1 VSSSDSSSQGSVH
14 QQVSADENP
23 DWQSVTDR
31 IRNGDKT
38 AEVELYAVFSRGI
51 RYYVARKLGR
61 EGLDD
66 KVHDCFLIT
75 IQAIRRG
82 DVREPERLM
91 GFVRTI
97 VRRKI
102 GEAIGERVEER
113 ARLCVSDITVIDRV
127 VHNTTT
133 PEHEFNEKQR
143 AELAR
148 AEIAKLAARD
158 REILTRFYILD
169 QSKEQIRREMNLTE
183 TQFRL
188 LKSRT
193 KATLVE
199 RTSKLRTGGGRGSAV
214 PVLPVN

>member
-1 VSSSDSSSQGSVH
+1 
-14 QQVSADENP
+14 
-23 DWQSVTDR
+23 
-31 IRNGDKT
+31 
-38 AEVELYAVFSRGI
+38 
-51 RYYVARKLGR
+51 
-61 EGLDD
+61 
-66 KVHDCFLIT
+66 
-75 IQAIRRG
+75 
-82 DVREPERLM
+82 VREPERLM

-113 ARLCVSDITVIDRV
+113 ARLCVSDITIIDRV

>member
-1 VSSSDSSSQGSVH
+1 VSSSGSSSEESVR
-14 QQVSADENP
+14 QQVSTDENP

-38 AEVELYAVFSRGI
+38 AEAELYAVFSRGI
-51 RYYVARKLGR
+51 RYYIARQLGP

-97 VRRKI
+97 VRRQI
-102 GEAIGERVEER
+102 GDVIGARVKER
-113 ARLCVSDITVIDRV
+113 ARLCASDITVIDRV
-127 VHNTTT
+127 IYNATT
-133 PEHEFNEKQR
+133 PEHEFNTKQR

-158 REILTRFYILD
+158 REILTRFYLQD
-169 QSKEQIRREMNLTE
+169 QSKEQICREMNLTE

-188 LKSRT
+188 IKSRT
-193 KATLVE
+193 KALLAE
-199 RTSKLRTGGGRGSAV
+199 RTSKLRIRTG
-214 PVLPVN
+214 